1 MQSLQYYWNKLL
13 KKVRGRAVADSHID
27 KTSKIEA
34 GSSIVGVHMGRHSF
48 CGYDC
53 TILSCKI
60 GAFCSIANR
69 VSIGL
74 PSHPMEWVST
84 SPAFLERKDS
94 IKMKYA
100 KHPYEI
106 TQEIVI
112 GNDVWIG
119 EGVFI
124 KSGVK
129 IGDGAVIGM
138 GSVVTKDVPDYAIV
152 AGVPAKIIRMRFEE
166 DQILKLQKL
175 KWWDWEDEKLFQY
188 GPLFNDVEAFLEKAM
203 QEYQEQ

>member
-1 MQSLQYYWNKLL
+1 MQSWKYYWNKLW
-13 KKVRGRAVADSHID
+13 KKLHGRAIADSRID

-34 GSSIVGVHMGRHSF
+34 GSTIIKVQMGRHSF
-48 CGYDC
+48 CGYEC
-53 TILSCKI
+53 TILNCSI
-60 GAFCSIANR
+60 GSFCSLANR
-69 VSIGL
+69 VCIGL
-74 PSHPMEWVST
+74 ASHPVDWVST
-84 SPAFLERKDS
+84 SPAFIERKDS

-100 KHPYEI
+100 KHPYEAS
-106 TQEIVI
+106 QETFI

-152 AGVPAKIIRMRFEE
+152 AGVPAKVIRMRFNE
-166 DQILKLQKL
+166 DQVLKLKKI
-175 KWWDWEDEKLFQY
+175 KWWEWEDEKLIAY
-188 GPLFNDVEAFLEKAM
+188 GSVFNDIEAFLQKA
-203 QEYQEQ
+203 ELEGI